1 MLLLSCDMSMFTNLL
16 DASDSVEH
24 ENVPDSVEPEEPYEI
39 MDVEEAEGVI
49 AVEKD
54 DKEELEFPTN
64 CE

>member
-1 MLLLSCDMSMFTNLL
+1 MFTNLL

-24 ENVPDSVEPEEPYEI
+24 ENVPDSVEPEEPYKI
-39 MDVEEAEGVI
+39 MDVEEAEGDI

-54 DKEELEFPTN
+54 DKEELEFPIN